1 VTNDE
6 AAPALTGLMVVSCA
20 AAGDDAGDADGEPDE
35 DKDECK
41 PDADLKRHLG
51 PAK

>member
-6 AAPALTGLMVVSCA
+6 AAPALTGLMVE
-20 AAGDDAGDADGEPDE
+20 GDDAGDADGEPDE

>member
-1 VTNDE
+1 MKRRLHDG
-6 AAPALTGLMVVSCA
+6 ADGGSCA
-20 AAGDDAGDADGEPDE
+20 AEGDDAGDADGEPDE

-41 PDADLKRHLG
+41 PDADLKRHFG